1 MHARKRHIQGRE
13 KPGQKL
19 HSGGCSVRK
28 STRNAMPAK
37 NAYRQNASFI
47 LIYEIYLFLIS
58 PIISIAHEINGL
70 AGKEEAPKIKQV
82 SETHG

>member
-1 MHARKRHIQGRE
+1 
-13 KPGQKL
+13 
-19 HSGGCSVRK
+19 
-28 STRNAMPAK
+28 MPAK

-47 LIYEIYLFLIS
+47 LIYEIFLFLIS